1 MNAEENQLDASIF
14 YTLFQRI
21 GAGEEDTFE
30 RITDDLVKKFKDG
43 AWSQEDGHSAFFSA
57 CLNGLFQSSPL
68 MIEPQFGIR
77 RTRGD
82 GKKVD
87 ARRKNKTDT
96 ALLLN
101 VSGTLYPVLL
111 MERKSETDASDSG
124 RYELHR

>member
-14 YTLFQRI
+14 YKLFQRI
-21 GAGEEDTFE
+21 GAGGKDTFE

-43 AWSQEDGHSAFFSA
+43 AWSREDGHSAFFSA

-82 GKKVD
+82 GRRVD
-87 ARRKNKTDT
+87 ARTDS
-96 ALLLN
+96 ALLLDVN
-101 VSGTLYPVLL
+101 GTLYPVLL
-111 MERKSETDASDSG
+111 MQRNTGTEANDSG
-124 RYELHR
+124 LYELQR